1 MPGSKIGITTSVPVE
16 VLLAAGLTPV
26 DLNNLFIGAADPGRF
41 IRLAERHGFPINTC
55 AWIKGI
61 YGVCLEEDIRTV
73 LGVTTG
79 DCSNTLMLLEVLKMK
94 GLETIPFAYPA
105 EADMAGMNL
114 ALKMLAARLGASLE
128 EAEKIRR
135 QLLPARRLAEELDRL
150 TWQENRASGLE
161 NHSWLVSSSD
171 FDRDVRGY
179 AAALE
184 ALVAECRARQPFP
197 KGELRLAYIGVPSM
211 FGRELYPFLE
221 ENGARV
227 VLNEIQRQFSMPGS
241 PAGLA
246 EQYSSYTYPY
256 AIEGRIRDID
266 SQCRLRGVDG
276 IIHYVQAFC
285 HRGIA
290 DIIFRRRL
298 GYPVLTIEGNTEC
311 GLSQHLKTRLE
322 AFLDMLGQ
330 IKRAH
335 GAEPAHTI
343 VRK

>member
-26 DLNNLFIGAADPGRF
+26 DLNNLFIGDPDPGRF

-61 YGVCLEEDIRTV
+61 YGVSLEEGIQTV

-79 DCSNTLMLLEVLKMK
+79 DCSNTLMLLEVLKMR

-105 EADMAGMNL
+105 EADLDEMNL
-114 ALKMLAARLGASLE
+114 ALKTLAGRLGAGLE
-128 EAEKIRR
+128 KAEIIRQ
-135 QLLPARRLAEELDRL
+135 QLLSARRLAEELDRF
-150 TWQENRASGLE
+150 TWQENRVSGLE

-171 FDRDVRGY
+171 FNQDTDTY
-179 AAALE
+179 TAALE
-184 ALVAECRARQPFP
+184 AMVEECRMRRPFREN
-197 KGELRLAYIGVPSM
+197 ELRLAYIGVPAM

-256 AIEGRIRDID
+256 AIEGRIRDIKT
-266 SQCRLRGVDG
+266 QCRLRCIDG
-276 IIHYVQAFC
+276 IVHYVQAFC

-290 DIIFRRRL
+290 DIVFRRRL
-298 GYPVLTIEGNTEC
+298 GYPVLTIEGNTEVN
-311 GLSQHLKTRLE
+311 LSQHLKTRLE
-322 AFLDMLGQ
+322 AFLDMLRQ
-330 IKRAH
+330 INRAH

-343 VRK
+343 IRK